1 MAGIALFF
9 FQKLL
14 EVLGRVQA
22 ILKVKVKAV
31 QVDYVRVGQPAL
43 YKSAVELLFEHPEV
57 IPLTWR
63 HLHKLLM
70 RGQSFFLEGISMHS
84 GFLVL
89 KSEVFCFILLLG
101 FALAFIHASV
111 DKKVVVTGISVQYI
125 VLIFPLFCSSSMC
138 PFSFFFFVVSHLVDL
153 CRIKFAPLKA
163 IVDGMLRNTDP
174 TISDMAPLFIY
185 NKKSQ

>member
-43 YKSAVELLFEHPEV
+43 DKSAIELLLEHPEV

-70 RGQSFFLEGISMHS
+70 RRQSYILEGISVHS

-101 FALAFIHASV
+101 FVIAFIHASV
-111 DKKVVVTGISVQYI
+111 D
-125 VLIFPLFCSSSMC
+125 
-138 PFSFFFFVVSHLVDL
+138 
-153 CRIKFAPLKA
+153 
-163 IVDGMLRNTDP
+163 
-174 TISDMAPLFIY
+174 
-185 NKKSQ
+185 